1 MVWFRVDDGFHD
13 HPKVEALL
21 EGKHASDAIA
31 LWTLAGSWCSKQLTD
46 GEISASKV
54 ARLGI
59 PHHAKAAQEL
69 VRVRLW
75 EKTDTGFRFH
85 EWTERQ
91 AARADVDQSRRESAD
106 RMRRLRANQRSRRE
120 ETGRESID
128 ESGNV
133 RANNTPHVRAND
145 ERSSSAQVSK
155 RSSTHSVP
163 FHSVPYQDQNQDT
176 APSLPVVGSSFHNR
190 ETLASMSRE
199 VGEVLAAPSRLTCT
213 SDLRPVPATTTQPL
227 PVADSAFH
235 RRALERVVSEVRGR
249 PWSVPKQRFA
259 MAARADEVV
268 EEIREMAARLALA
281 PEALCALAFE
291 QWQKHREN
299 RNEPTQPHLWLDDW
313 AGQLPPPPKPQEVWR
328 DLEG

>member
-21 EGKHASDAIA
+21 ESKHASDAIA
-31 LWTLAGSWCSKQLTD
+31 LWTLAGSWCGKQLTD

-59 PHHAKAAQEL
+59 RHHAKAAQEL

-106 RMRRLRANQRSRRE
+106 RMRRLRANQRARRE
-120 ETGRESID
+120 ETARESID

-145 ERSSSAQVSK
+145 ARSSRVQVSE

-176 APSLPVVGSSFHNR
+176 APAPLVVDSL
-190 ETLASMSRE
+190 
-199 VGEVLAAPSRLTCT
+199 
-213 SDLRPVPATTTQPL
+213 
-227 PVADSAFH
+227 FH
-235 RRALERVVSEVRGR
+235 RRSLERVVGEVRGR

-268 EEIREMAARLALA
+268 EEIREMAAKLDLA
-281 PEALCALAFE
+281 PDDLCAIAFE
-291 QWQKHREN
+291 QWHKHREN
-299 RNEPTQPHLWLDDW
+299 RNESTQPHLWLDDW
-313 AGQLPPPPKPQEVWR
+313 AGQLPPPPKPQEKWR

>member
-1 MVWFRVDDGFHD
+1 M
-13 HPKVEALL
+13 
-21 EGKHASDAIA
+21 
-31 LWTLAGSWCSKQLTD
+31 
-46 GEISASKV
+46 
-54 ARLGI
+54 
-59 PHHAKAAQEL
+59 
-69 VRVRLW
+69 RLW

-145 ERSSSAQVSK
+145 ERSSSVQVSE

-176 APSLPVVGSSFHNR
+176 APAPLVVDSL
-190 ETLASMSRE
+190 
-199 VGEVLAAPSRLTCT
+199 
-213 SDLRPVPATTTQPL
+213 
-227 PVADSAFH
+227 FH
-235 RRALERVVSEVRGR
+235 RRSLERVVGEVRGR
-249 PWSVPKQRFA
+249 PWSVPTQRFA

-268 EEIREMAARLALA
+268 EEIREMAAKLDLA
-281 PEALCALAFE
+281 PDDLCAIAFE
-291 QWQKHREN
+291 QWHKHREN

-313 AGQLPPPPKPQEVWR
+313 AGQLPPPPKPQEKWR

>member
-21 EGKHASDAIA
+21 ESKHASDAIA
-31 LWTLAGSWCSKQLTD
+31 LWTLAGSWCGKHLTD

-59 PHHAKAAQEL
+59 RHHAKAAQEL

-85 EWTERQ
+85 QWTERQ
-91 AARADVDQSRRESAD
+91 AARADVDQTRRESAD
-106 RMRRLRANQRSRRE
+106 RMRRLRANQRARRE

-128 ESGNV
+128 ELGNV

-145 ERSSSAQVSK
+145 ERSSPVQVSE

-176 APSLPVVGSSFHNR
+176 AP
-190 ETLASMSRE
+190 
-199 VGEVLAAPSRLTCT
+199 AP
-213 SDLRPVPATTTQPL
+213 
-227 PVADSAFH
+227 PVADPSFH
-235 RRALERVVSEVRGR
+235 RRALERVVGEVRGR

-291 QWQKHREN
+291 QWQRHREN
-299 RNEPTQPHLWLDDW
+299 RNESTQPHLWLDDW
-313 AGQLPPPPKPQEVWR
+313 AGQLPPPPKPKEVWR

>member
-120 ETGRESID
+120 DTPRESID

-145 ERSSSAQVSK
+145 ERSSSVQVSE

-176 APSLPVVGSSFHNR
+176 AP
-190 ETLASMSRE
+190 
-199 VGEVLAAPSRLTCT
+199 
-213 SDLRPVPATTTQPL
+213 D

-235 RRALERVVSEVRGR
+235 RRALERVVGEVRGR

-268 EEIREMAARLALA
+268 EEIREMAAKLDVA
-281 PEALCALAFE
+281 PDDLCALAFE
-291 QWQKHREN
+291 RWVEHREK
-299 RNEPTQPHLWLDDW
+299 RNEPTLPHLWFDDW
-313 AGQLPPPPKPQEVWR
+313 AGQLPPPPKPKEVWR

>member
-21 EGKHASDAIA
+21 ESKHASDAIA

-46 GEISASKV
+46 GEISTSKV

-59 PHHAKAAQEL
+59 RNHAKAAHEL

-75 EKTDTGFRFH
+75 EQTESGFRFH
-85 EWTERQ
+85 QWTECQRT
-91 AARADVDQSRRESAD
+91 REDVVQTRREASD
-106 RMRRLRANQRSRRE
+106 RMRRTRANQKARQE

-133 RANNTPHVRAND
+133 RANKTKDVRTND
-145 ERSSSAQVSK
+145 ARSSSVQVSE
-155 RSSTHSVP
+155 RSSTHSIP
-163 FHSVPYQDQNQDT
+163 FHSVPYQNPNQDT
-176 APSLPVVGSSFHNR
+176 APAR
-190 ETLASMSRE
+190 ETLASVSRE
-199 VGEVLAAPSRLTCT
+199 VGEALATPSRLTCT
-213 SDLRPVPATTTQPL
+213 SDLRPVPATTTQRP

-235 RRALERVVSEVRGR
+235 RRALERVVGEVRGR

-268 EEIREMAARLALA
+268 EEIREMAAKLDLA
-281 PEALCALAFE
+281 PDDLCAIAFE
-291 QWQKHREN
+291 QWVKHREN
-299 RNEPTQPHLWLDDW
+299 RNESTQPHLWLDDW
-313 AGQLPPPPKPQEVWR
+313 AGQLPPPPKPKEVWR

>member
-21 EGKHASDAIA
+21 ESKHASDAIA
-31 LWTLAGSWCSKQLTD
+31 LWTLAGSWCGKQLTD

-59 PHHAKAAQEL
+59 RHHAKAAQEL

-85 EWTERQ
+85 QWTERQ
-91 AARADVDQSRRESAD
+91 AARADVDQTRRESAD
-106 RMRRLRANQRSRRE
+106 RMRRLRANQRARRE
-120 ETGRESID
+120 ETARESID

-145 ERSSSAQVSK
+145 ARSSRVQVSE

-176 APSLPVVGSSFHNR
+176 APAPLVVDSL
-190 ETLASMSRE
+190 
-199 VGEVLAAPSRLTCT
+199 
-213 SDLRPVPATTTQPL
+213 
-227 PVADSAFH
+227 FH
-235 RRALERVVSEVRGR
+235 RRSLERVVGEVRGR
-249 PWSVPKQRFA
+249 PWSVPTQRFA
-259 MAARADEVV
+259 MAARADKVV
-268 EEIREMAARLALA
+268 EEIREMAAKLDLASD
-281 PEALCALAFE
+281 ELCAIAFE
-291 QWQKHREN
+291 QWVKHREN
-299 RNEPTQPHLWLDDW
+299 RNESTQPHLWLDDW
-313 AGQLPPPPKPQEVWR
+313 AGQLPPPPKTQEKWR